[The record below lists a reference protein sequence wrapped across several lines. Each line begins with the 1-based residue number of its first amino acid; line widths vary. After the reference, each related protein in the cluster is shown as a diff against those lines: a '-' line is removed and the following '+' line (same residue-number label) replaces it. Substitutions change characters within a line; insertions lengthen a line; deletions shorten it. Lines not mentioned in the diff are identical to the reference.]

1 MLLFIFQLLLSN
13 KLRLFFLSPKFMI
26 IKVPTFFY
34 FDRIFVIKLPSIQSQ
49 FSFSFF
55 FAYSF
60 LHKKETAKMNSW
72 FLVCL
77 SYVCLETIWSKSVQS
92 TSLLLLDWLQSSDF
106 IPNFQHSFCDLVPL
120 ICFSH
125 FLFKVQPKVLVS
137 SLAQWPNLLHLHI
150 Q

>member
-1 MLLFIFQLLLSN
+1 MLLFIFQLLLSS
-13 KLRLFFLSPKFMI
+13 KLCLFFVFPKFMI
-26 IKVPTFFY
+26 IKVP
-34 FDRIFVIKLPSIQSQ
+34 IFSILTAFLSLSCHQSSPN
-49 FSFSFF
+49 FPFPF

-60 LHKKETAKMNSW
+60 LHKKERAKMNSW

-77 SYVCLETIWSKSVQS
+77 FLVCLETIWSKSVQS
-92 TSLLLLDWLQSSDF
+92 TSLLLVDWLQSSDF

-137 SLAQWPNLLHLHI
+137 SLAQWSNLLHLHI

>member
-13 KLRLFFLSPKFMI
+13 KLRLFFLFPKFMI

-60 LHKKETAKMNSW
+60 LHKKETAKMNIW
-72 FLVCL
+72 FL
-77 SYVCLETIWSKSVQS
+77 VCLETIWSKSVQS
-92 TSLLLLDWLQSSDF
+92 TSLLLLDWFQSSDF

-120 ICFSH
+120 MCFSH

-137 SLAQWPNLLHLHI
+137 SLAQWLNLLHLRI